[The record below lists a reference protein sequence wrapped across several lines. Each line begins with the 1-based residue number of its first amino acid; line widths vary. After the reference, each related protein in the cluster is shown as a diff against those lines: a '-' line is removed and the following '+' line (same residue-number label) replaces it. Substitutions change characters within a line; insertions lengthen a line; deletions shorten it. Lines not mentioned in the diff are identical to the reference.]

1 MSIQIDT
8 PIDQETVSALMDGQ
22 LRDADLSAALR
33 GMEAAEARQSWLVY
47 HLVGD
52 VLRSADLAHGRHD
65 LALAERVRQR
75 LGAQEPSAEPAG
87 APVAAPNVSRPAAND
102 GVFRWKLVA
111 GLASLAALAAIG
123 WGAWSGAD
131 PAPAGTRV
139 VAQVFGARALEG
151 PLQVASLPA
160 VPPPVAVASMTDEQ
174 PALVGQVMLRD
185 PRLDELLAA
194 HRAAA
199 GVSALDN
206 TAGFLRNATFQE
218 GDGR

>member
-1 MSIQIDT
+1 MSTQIDT

-75 LGAQEPSAEPAG
+75 LGAQEPSAESAG
-87 APVAAPNVSRPAAND
+87 APVAAPDVSRPAAND

-131 PAPAGTRV
+131 PAPAGTQL
-139 VAQVFGARALEG
+139 AQVSGARALDG
-151 PLQVASLPA
+151 ALQVASLPA

-206 TAGFLRNATFQE
+206 TAGFLRNATFQ